1 MISKVGAE
9 IKVAQSIGEKD
20 LEGTKSYILSAI
32 QINVV
37 LAVLYGLFLIAF
49 CNPLIGFFNLGD
61 GEIIGMSKTYLIV
74 MALGMV
80 FYFINPVFTAI
91 FNGLGDSKTPFIMNT
106 IGLVFNMIFDP
117 LLILGFGP
125 IAPMGVLGAAL
136 ATVAAQIIVTVA
148 FIIVLIKRKE
158 SYLRINLFTKPK
170 WDSIKTICIIGF
182 PGAVQS
188 GLFTLFSM
196 VIGRIIAV
204 FGPVPIAVQKVGSQ
218 IEAISWMTAGGLSTA
233 LGTFTGQ
240 NYGAK
245 KYDRIEKGFG
255 ITMGMALILGVF
267 ATVLLIGFGKPLFS
281 IFIPEAEAIA
291 GGEVYLRILGY
302 SQLFMCVEITITGL
316 FNGLGRTYIPS
327 IVGILLTGAR
337 IPMAYFLSQP
347 GILGINGV
355 WWSIMQKGWVI
366 RKGYCLCNSP
376 LRLKDDFHV
385 FSYFNRFFCHLAVVS
400 KDMNTFCRSMLYC
413 FGKSLMCYTIWCK
426 ILNTFHLNDKDK
438 ISPISFFHSFYEF
451 INVFN
456 SSLAWRIRESYNTF
470 IFKGNPFDFYKSFF
484 LLRFNVRIKSRVF
497 ISLFRFKKRYIS

>member
-1 MISKVGAE
+1 MDKRIDLTQGHMVGKLVKLALPIMGTSFIQMAYNMTDMIWIGRVGSSAVAAVGTAGFFTWFAMAFIMISKVGAE
-9 IKVAQSIGEKD
+9 IKVAQSIGEKN
-20 LEGTKSYILSAI
+20 LEASKSYIISAL
-32 QINVV
+32 QINIV
-37 LAVLYGLFLIAF
+37 LAILYGLFLMIF

-61 GEIIGMSKTYLIV
+61 TEIIGMSKTYLIV

-80 FYFINPVFTAI
+80 FYFINPIFTAI

-125 IAPMGVLGAAL
+125 IAPMGVFGAAL
-136 ATVAAQIIVTVA
+136 ATVMAQIIVTSA
-148 FIIVLIKRKE
+148 FIIVLIRRKE
-158 SYLRINLFTKPK
+158 SYLHINLLTKPN
-170 WDSIKTICIIGF
+170 WEYIKTICVIGF

-255 ITMGMALILGVF
+255 ITMGLALLLGAF

-302 SQLFMCVEITITGL
+302 SQLFMCIEITITGL

-347 GILGINGV
+347 EVLGINGV
-355 WWSIMQKGWVI
+355 WWSISISSILKGLVLAGIWFYLLK
-366 RKGYCLCNSP
+366 RKKLYKEGA
-376 LRLKDDFHV
+376 
-385 FSYFNRFFCHLAVVS
+385 LA
-400 KDMNTFCRSMLYC
+400 
-413 FGKSLMCYTIWCK
+413 
-426 ILNTFHLNDKDK
+426 
-438 ISPISFFHSFYEF
+438 
-451 INVFN
+451 
-456 SSLAWRIRESYNTF
+456 
-470 IFKGNPFDFYKSFF
+470 
-484 LLRFNVRIKSRVF
+484 
-497 ISLFRFKKRYIS
+497 